1 MIYAIALAFFI
12 GVIGVIFGWITNNEK
27 WWMISRIFG
36 GAFLVLLIV
45 LIIISWLQ

>member
-1 MIYAIALAFFI
+1 MIYAIAAAFII
-12 GVIGVIFGWITNNEK
+12 GISAVIYGWMTNDEK

-45 LIIISWLQ
+45 LIIMNR